1 MATSFPEVKDEFINP
16 SSNDALGAPS
26 HAEQHSHANDA
37 IRALEDVVGVTN
49 SDDSNSL
56 TYKINELSTAVSSIG
71 NESDTT
77 LVLLGLDG
85 NNDLEVTNLE
95 NKTVVDSFSSAAFR
109 SAEYSMQI
117 TRGSFYEAFKMKALQ
132 DGTNVYVT
140 TSDVISNI
148 DQSLAIVNFEQ
159 NSGIINLCVTPTGSP
174 VSVRFIR
181 TALKN

>member
-1 MATSFPEVKDEFINP
+1 MTTGFPATKDEFINP
-16 SSNDALGAPS
+16 NSFDALSAPS
-26 HAEQHSHANDA
+26 HSEQHSHANDA

-49 SDDSNSL
+49 SEDSNSL
-56 TYKINELSTAVSSIG
+56 TYKVNELGTAVSSIG
-71 NESDTT
+71 NTSDTT

-95 NKTVVDSFSSAAFR
+95 NKTVIDSFASSAFR
-109 SAEYSMQI
+109 SADYSIQI
-117 TRGSFYEAFKMKALQ
+117 TRGQYHEAFKMKALQ
-132 DGTNVYVT
+132 DGSNIYVT

-148 DQSLAIVNFEQ
+148 DSSLANVTFEQ